1 MIEKKVLR
9 KESNITFA
17 EMECISRENSST
29 ITRGSE
35 QMCSEK
41 YGTLDS
47 EDDIWKTWH
56 NPGDS
61 VRQESTP
68 EMPWK
73 HILQR
78 VKKSKL
84 TSGCSLE

>member
-1 MIEKKVLR
+1 MNEKKIPH
-9 KESNITFA
+9 KEWSITFA
-17 EMECISRENSST
+17 EMECISRENPST
-29 ITRGSE
+29 IIESNE

-41 YGTLDS
+41 YGILDS
-47 EDDIWKTWH
+47 RDEIWKTWH
-56 NPGDS
+56 SPGDC
-61 VRQESTP
+61 VQQENP
-68 EMPWK
+68 KEMPWK